1 MSTTL
6 AEVEDHALALAGELT
21 EALVGR
27 ELAGAEDPV
36 ADVVRRV
43 LAALPQGLPVTVR
56 LAPQVAAHPDL
67 AALAAQGVTVVPDP
81 ALEPHDAL
89 LETTAQAVDLRVS
102 TALARVREVLS

>member
-1 MSTTL
+1 M
-6 AEVEDHALALAGELT
+6 
-21 EALVGR
+21 
-27 ELAGAEDPV
+27 
-36 ADVVRRV
+36 

-89 LETTAQAVDLRVS
+89 LETTAEAVDLRVS
-102 TALARVREVLS
+102 TALGRVREVLS